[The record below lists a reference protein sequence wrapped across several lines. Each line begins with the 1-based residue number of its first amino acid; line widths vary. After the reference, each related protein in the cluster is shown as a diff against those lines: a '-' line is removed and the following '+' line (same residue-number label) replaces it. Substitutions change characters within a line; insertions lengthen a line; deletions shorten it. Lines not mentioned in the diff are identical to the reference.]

1 MSQKAEEIED
11 SQEGILETDENEV
24 QIYYEPEEIEMSRVN
39 QNRDQFAELLLM
51 RVQAAEP
58 LRSKF
63 NIIDFIPKQ
72 ETEEKPKRSKQ
83 KSGTKK
89 SVMRDFSDQE
99 LQLSDDED
107 ELVEPVIDY
116 EELKR

>member
-58 LRSKF
+58 QRSKF
-63 NIIDFIPKQ
+63 NIVDFIPKQ
-72 ETEEKPKRSKQ
+72 ETEEKVKRSK
-83 KSGTKK
+83 
-89 SVMRDFSDQE
+89 
-99 LQLSDDED
+99 
-107 ELVEPVIDY
+107 
-116 EELKR
+116 